1 MSDTGFDCGTA
12 FHPSPERPW
21 RSASSTF
28 VHMHGC
34 FAFVIVAAIAHV
46 YMHLADPVPDHAF
59 ELLHLRGQRVTIVGI
74 GGKTFG
80 ADQPSASTGDRH
92 TDLVAE
98 LIGLARLAL
107 GDALHLGF
115 MHAID
120 LVLVVPLLGV
130 DAMRRLQQPGQLF
143 RWLPHLPLDL

>member
-1 MSDTGFDCGTA
+1 MSDAGFDCGAA
-12 FHPSPERPW
+12 FHPSPQRPR
-21 RSASSTF
+21 RSASSSL

-34 FAFVIVAAIAHV
+34 FALVIVAAIAHV
-46 YMHLADPVPDHAF
+46 YMHLADPIPDRAF
-59 ELLHLRGQRVTIVGI
+59 ELLHLRGQRVTIVRI

-80 ADQPSASTGDRH
+80 ADQPPAPAGDRH

-115 MHAID
+115 MHAVE

-130 DAMRRLQQPGQLF
+130 DAM
-143 RWLPHLPLDL
+143 

>member
-46 YMHLADPVPDHAF
+46 YMHLADPIPDHAF

-80 ADQPSASTGDRH
+80 ADQPSAPTGDRH

-98 LIGLARLAL
+98 LIGLARLTL
-107 GDALHLGF
+107 GNTLHLGF
-115 MHAID
+115 MHAVA
-120 LVLVVPLLGV
+120 LVLVVLLRGV
-130 DAMRRLQQPGQLF
+130 DAMRRPQQPGQLL
-143 RWLPHLPLDL
+143 RGRSDLPLN